1 MERKARLTEGSVGRS
16 LLFLTVPMV
25 MGIFAMVAFNL
36 ADTYFVAQ
44 LGTRELAAMS
54 FTFPVVMLIH
64 SIALGLGIG
73 TSSVVSRAIG
83 EGDHHK
89 VQTLTTHSLLLA
101 FLLVAFL
108 VTVGLATIN
117 PLFTLLGATP
127 DILPLIRQYMRIWYV
142 GMVFVTVPMVGNN
155 AIRASGDTK
164 TPSLIM
170 MTAAG
175 INVILDPL
183 LIFGLAGFPRL
194 ELAGAA
200 LATVFGRA
208 TTLVL
213 SLSILHFREKMLD
226 FSLRAIH
233 NVRDSWKKV
242 LYISVPSA
250 ATNVL
255 IPLSMGVIVRMVAQ
269 FGTAAVAAVGAG
281 TRVESFALMVILAL
295 GASLIPFIGQNW
307 GARQFD
313 RVHLAQSYSNRFT
326 FWWGLLC
333 VGLFLLIA
341 APIAR
346 LFSEDPDV
354 VDGIIGYLWIVPL
367 GYGLQGISLL
377 ASASFNAVNRPLA
390 AASLSLIRMFA
401 LYIPLAYFG
410 GQLFGLRGLFGGISL
425 ANIVA
430 GIIALL
436 WLAHARKREPQRP

>member
-1 MERKARLTEGSVGRS
+1 MERKAKLTEGPVGRK
-16 LLFLTVPMV
+16 LLFLTIPMV

-36 ADTYFVAQ
+36 ADTYFVAR
-44 LGTRELAAMS
+44 LGTKELAAMS

-89 VQTLTTHSLLLA
+89 VQMLTTHSLLLA
-101 FLLVAFL
+101 FCLVAFL
-108 VTVGLATIN
+108 VTVGLVTIN

-127 DILPLIRQYMRIWYV
+127 DILPLIREYMRIWYV

-175 INVILDPL
+175 INVVLDPL

-213 SLSILHFREKMLD
+213 SLSILHFREKMVD

-307 GARQFD
+307 GAGKFD
-313 RVHLAQSYSNRFT
+313 RVHLAQTYSNRFT

-333 VGLFLLIA
+333 VIVFLLIA

-346 LFSEDPDV
+346 LFSQDPDV
-354 VDGIIGYLWIVPL
+354 VDGIINYLWIVPV

-377 ASASFNAVNRPLA
+377 VSASFNAVNRPLA
-390 AASLSLIRMFA
+390 AASLSLIRMFV

-410 GQLFGLRGLFGGISL
+410 GQLFGLRGLFAGISL
-425 ANIVA
+425 ANVIA

-436 WLAHARKREPQRP
+436 WLAHARTREPQKP